1 MSIRVER
8 HPDQD
13 VTVFVVEGESSLAEQ
28 IGVLRDFYEHQP
40 AHDVIW
46 DFTALAGE
54 RLSADDL
61 QEIIAFVANYRTERL
76 HGRTALVSAQ
86 DLDYGLSRM
95 SETLAELKNL
105 PWEIRAFRGREAAV
119 AWLADEARRVPDA

>member
-1 MSIRVER
+1 MA
-8 HPDQD
+8 
-13 VTVFVVEGESSLAEQ
+13 G
-28 IGVLRDFYEHQP
+28 
-40 AHDVIW
+40 
-46 DFTALAGE
+46 LAGE

-105 PWEIRAFRGREAAV
+105 PWEIRHFRGREAAG
-119 AWLADEARRVPDA
+119 AWQADEARRVPDA